1 MRRSASR
8 KRGVPSFQNQR
19 GFTLIEMAIVLIII
33 GIIIG
38 AVVKGKDLVRGAEQK
53 KLYSTFLNAWNVAY
67 NSYYDRTGLVLGDT
81 NTTDNSGS
89 RDGHCSNPS
98 ELNLNSQLTR
108 VGLETPSEG
117 STGSTTRRTY
127 TDSQGK
133 PATITASFRYD
144 RNHGNFIR
152 LDLLPNEIGIAWDR
166 IIDGQADGRRGSFL
180 YIPNVSSMATTGEW
194 PSAEDEPLTASG
206 AILKLAF

>member
-1 MRRSASR
+1 MKPSVGKSR
-8 KRGVPSFQNQR
+8 GRFIGSQQ

-53 KLYSTFLNAWNVAY
+53 KLYSTYLNAWRVAY
-67 NSYYDRTGLVLGDT
+67 SSYYDRTGLVLGDT
-81 NTTDNSGS
+81 NTLDNSGV

-108 VGLETPSEG
+108 VGLETPPEG
-117 STGSTTRRTY
+117 STGSTTRRNY

-133 PATITASFRYD
+133 PATIQLTFRYD
-144 RNHGNFIR
+144 VEHGNFIR
-152 LDLLPNEIGIAWDR
+152 LDPLPNELGIAWDNM
-166 IIDGQADGRRGSFL
+166 IDGQADGTAGSFL
-180 YIPNVSSMATTGEW
+180 YIPNVGSMAATGDW
-194 PSAEDEPLTASG
+194 PSAEDEPLGTSA
-206 AILKLAF
+206 AILKLIF

>member
-1 MRRSASR
+1 MKQRRGAT
-8 KRGVPSFQNQR
+8 RGLFPLGQK

-53 KLYSTFLNAWNVAY
+53 KLYSTYLNAWRVAFS
-67 NSYYDRTGLVLGDT
+67 SYYDRTGLVLGDT
-81 NTTDNSGS
+81 DTLDNSGV

-108 VGLETPSEG
+108 VGLETPPQG
-117 STGSTTRRTY
+117 STGSTTRRNY
-127 TDSQGK
+127 TDAQGK
-133 PATITASFRYD
+133 PATIRLSFRYD
-144 RNHGNFIR
+144 SEHGNFIR
-152 LDLLPNEIGIAWDR
+152 LDDLPNEIGIAWDK
-166 IIDGQADGRRGSFL
+166 IIDGQPDGREGEFL
-180 YIPNVSSMATTGEW
+180 YIPSVGSVATTGEW
-194 PSAEDEPLTASG
+194 PSAEDEPLGTAA